1 MTLENRCGKRQGE
14 GYTALHAIWEG
25 MIIKFTSCF
34 ESWLNGAMEAGWALG
49 RTGTAERLS
58 TTPHP
63 PGLCAQASP
72 VLLQLQF
79 LPNSCFLQPITHSI
93 YCKASSPT
101 LSPSLV
107 WSLTFCW
114 GRNRWDKRRGRRG
127 KLWEKQESTPKMQLN
142 ILNKDTSLQEKA
154 ATEIIS
160 TLPCCLLLLTMIYE
174 NIQARERSV
183 HGGRSSAQSASQNGT
198 VRKLPSCSCF
208 TFASEKS
215 FQIELLE
222 FSQHLILTVSSRRE

>member
-1 MTLENRCGKRQGE
+1 
-14 GYTALHAIWEG
+14 
-25 MIIKFTSCF
+25 
-34 ESWLNGAMEAGWALG
+34 
-49 RTGTAERLS
+49 
-58 TTPHP
+58 
-63 PGLCAQASP
+63 
-72 VLLQLQF
+72 
-79 LPNSCFLQPITHSI
+79 
-93 YCKASSPT
+93 
-101 LSPSLV
+101 
-107 WSLTFCW
+107 
-114 GRNRWDKRRGRRG
+114 
-127 KLWEKQESTPKMQLN
+127 MQHN